1 MVQCPE
7 PTLQQF
13 FLKMSSSKVFLC
25 TSTSQGSSSARVS
38 RVMHTHRELTQCFP
52 QYTPAL
58 GTCEA
63 QKDTSSPTL
72 ATAAAQ
78 RGHCSSAPLGG
89 QRDTC
94 RGWAKSHSSAPSFAP
109 RSLRNADSTQAKNRA
124 EGTPLETCAHA
135 ALLVT
140 VC

>member
-13 FLKMSSSKVFLC
+13 FLKMSSTKVFLC

-38 RVMHTHRELTQCFP
+38 RVMHTDRELTQCFP
-52 QYTPAL
+52 QVYTC
-58 GTCEA
+58 TCEA

-72 ATAAAQ
+72 ATSAAQ

-94 RGWAKSHSSAPSFAP
+94 RGWAKSHSSALSFAP

-124 EGTPLETCAHA
+124 EGTPLETCAHT